1 MVAEVVL
8 SVPPPG
14 TSVDEF
20 GLAVFHMPG
29 RGPHG
34 RGRHRGE
41 ALEPDGNIGNSC
53 PGPRPILDWV
63 HLESTD
69 TQTDHA
75 RVERRSRLFTRPG
88 HAAACSG
95 YTSIT
100 YSSSV
105 ENFGDMSSGPPRRT
119 TTISCR
125 CQDP

>member
-1 MVAEVVL
+1 MENPGKGHNDPSGLVFWG
-8 SVPPPG
+8 SRVP
-14 TSVDEF
+14 
-20 GLAVFHMPG
+20 LALIDHTDGGVTAA
-29 RGPHG
+29 RL
-34 RGRHRGE
+34 E
-41 ALEPDGNIGNSC
+41 ADGNIGNSC

-75 RVERRSRLFTRPG
+75 RVERRSRLFTRSG

-105 ENFGDMSSGPPRRT
+105 ENFGDMSSGPEYT
-119 TTISCR
+119 ANR
-125 CQDP
+125 CQ